1 MLFVVLQAPSFSR
14 FNLKQNNANFNKNGP
29 SSSFVLSTFEM
40 IFMNIQRTVFDRCV
54 RFGC

>member
-1 MLFVVLQAPSFSR
+1 MLFVVLQALSFSR

-40 IFMNIQRTVFDRCV
+40 IFMNIQRTVFDR
-54 RFGC
+54 